1 MKKIN
6 DSINLS
12 KKNENF
18 SLPPKVFNIKVNN
31 QAIFD
36 TILFERASRRKGNH
50 KVKNRSEVRGG
61 GRKPFAQKHTG
72 KARAG
77 SIRSPIWVGG
87 GIIFGP
93 NPNKNYNLKINK
105 KLRKLAFL
113 SSLTLK
119 SKKQAIIIDE
129 IKMNKISTKEFIRK
143 INLLKLKEAFKKI
156 LIVSESK
163 ILYKSANN
171 LKKIEVQKL
180 SCLNIEKII
189 NADAMII
196 SKSDIKKIEGM
207 VK

>member
-143 INLLKLKEAFKKI
+143 INLLKLKEVFKKI

>member
-1 MKKIN
+1 
-6 DSINLS
+6 
-12 KKNENF
+12 
-18 SLPPKVFNIKVNN
+18 
-31 QAIFD
+31 
-36 TILFERASRRKGNH
+36 
-50 KVKNRSEVRGG
+50 
-61 GRKPFAQKHTG
+61 
-72 KARAG
+72 
-77 SIRSPIWVGG
+77 
-87 GIIFGP
+87 
-93 NPNKNYNLKINK
+93 
-105 KLRKLAFL
+105 
-113 SSLTLK
+113 
-119 SKKQAIIIDE
+119 
-129 IKMNKISTKEFIRK
+129 MNKISTKEFIRK

>member
-12 KKNENF
+12 KKNKNF

-143 INLLKLKEAFKKI
+143 INLLKLKEVFKKI